1 MLVYLAQP
9 IDQTRAQHNVGEV
22 AHLLRTVGVS
32 WYRPA
37 GAFALHGDPSRADL
51 QLVDRINGFSLAA
64 ADALVAW
71 LPSGT
76 PTLGVPAEIEEAL
89 RSGKPTLILTN
100 IMSFSVLL
108 TRWETRGASIVQWD
122 DRQSREWEAD
132 PTELYRLLNRKPDSD
147 PAGFYEEYTAANQ
160 QPIADYLA
168 EVGRSLSNTVELEPG
183 WSVAAPNLPVKLEQG
198 AFMPTRAYGD
208 DAGLD
213 LAINH
218 LERLEVDE
226 CRMLPTGI
234 RAALPDGMWGLII
247 GRSSTWVKY
256 RVDVRLAVIDVGYR
270 GELMIQAHN
279 RGDRPITFPAG
290 TRLAQYVLLPTW
302 LGSVLAV
309 DTLGEHERGE
319 NGYGSSG
326 K

>member
-71 LPSGT
+71 LPGKT

-100 IMSFSVLL
+100 IMSFSVQL
-108 TRWETRGASIVQWD
+108 TSWEARGASVVQWD

-147 PAGFYEEYTAANQ
+147 SAGFYEEYAAANH
-160 QPIADYLA
+160 
-168 EVGRSLSNTVELEPG
+168 T
-183 WSVAAPNLPVKLEQG
+183 AAPNLPVKLEQG